1 MIKHNSYFDEKVQ
14 SLGFEGKTQPVS
26 VGVMEAGEYRFGTE
40 AAERMQ
46 VITGALVVLLPGSSD
61 WQRFSAGQSF
71 DVPAN
76 SAFDLKVEETSAY
89 ACFYG

>member
-1 MIKHNSYFDEKVQ
+1 
-14 SLGFEGKTQPVS
+14 
-26 VGVMEAGEYRFGTE
+26 
-40 AAERMQ
+40 MQ

-61 WQRFSAGQSF
+61 WQRFSAGESF

>member
-46 VITGALVVLLPGSSD
+46 VISGELIVLLPDSD
-61 WQRFSAGQSF
+61 NWQSFTAGQSF
-71 DVPAN
+71 DVPGN
-76 SAFDLKVEETSAY
+76 SAFDLKVPETTAY

>member
-1 MIKHNSYFDEKVQ
+1 
-14 SLGFEGKTQPVS
+14 
-26 VGVMEAGEYRFGTE
+26 MEAGEYRFGTE

-61 WQRFSAGQSF
+61 WQCFSAGQSF

>member
-1 MIKHNSYFDEKVQ
+1 VIKHNSYFDEKVQ
-14 SLGFEGKTQPVS
+14 SLGFEGKAQPVS

-46 VITGALVVLLPGSSD
+46 VISGELIVLLPDSD
-61 WQRFSAGQSF
+61 NWQSFTAGQSF

>member
-46 VITGALVVLLPGSSD
+46 VISGELVVLLPGSD
-61 WQRFSAGQSF
+61 NWQSFAVGQSF

-76 SAFDLKVEETSAY
+76 SAFDLKVPETTAY

>member
-1 MIKHNSYFDEKVQ
+1 MIKHNSYFDNKVQ
-14 SLGFEGKTQPVS
+14 SLGFEAKSQPVS
-26 VGVMEAGEYRFGTE
+26 VGVMETGEYRFGTE

-46 VITGALVVLLPGSSD
+46 VISGELVVLLPGADS
-61 WQRFSAGQSF
+61 WQSFTAGQSF

>member
-14 SLGFEGKTQPVS
+14 SLGFEGKPQPVS

>member
-46 VITGALVVLLPGSSD
+46 VITGALVVLLPGSSALAPGNLSMC
-61 WQRFSAGQSF
+61 RPTAR
-71 DVPAN
+71 
-76 SAFDLKVEETSAY
+76 LI
-89 ACFYG
+89 